1 MLWHSNMLRKIYM
14 SPEVMEA
21 KDMVAL
27 AHKMQEN
34 GSPFINMFFHSSNLI
49 TNGTGFFNVEAPFDV
64 ICSRIGE
71 VIDTL
76 SKDYTLNFMTLKE
89 AQVYFS
95 QNPTMLKFHD

>member
-1 MLWHSNMLRKIYM
+1 M

-49 TNGTGFFNVEAPFDV
+49 ANGTGFFNVENPFDV

-89 AQVYFS
+89 AQVCFS
-95 QNPTMLKFHD
+95 QNLTMLNLHD